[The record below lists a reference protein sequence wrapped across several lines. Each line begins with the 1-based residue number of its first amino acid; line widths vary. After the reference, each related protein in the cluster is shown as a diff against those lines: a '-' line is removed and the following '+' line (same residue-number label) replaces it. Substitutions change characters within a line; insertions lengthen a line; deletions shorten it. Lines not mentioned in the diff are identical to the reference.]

1 MAKTWIITG
10 ASSGV
15 GRQPAQLLLERGDR
29 ATVRKPDAL
38 QDLHRIVAN
47 G

>member
-1 MAKTWIITG
+1 MAKTWFITG
-10 ASSGV
+10 AGSGF
-15 GRQPAQLLLERGDR
+15 GRQSAE
-29 ATVRKPDAL
+29 PDAL